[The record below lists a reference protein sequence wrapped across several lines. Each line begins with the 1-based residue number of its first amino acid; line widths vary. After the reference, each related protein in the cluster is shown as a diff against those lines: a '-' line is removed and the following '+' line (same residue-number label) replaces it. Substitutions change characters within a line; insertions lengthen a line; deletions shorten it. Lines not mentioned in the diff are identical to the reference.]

1 MTETE
6 TENDNDETYIKLF
19 RRYHMSDSTLHIGT
33 LASNNVNDTS
43 KDKMTG
49 WKAME
54 S

>member
-1 MTETE
+1 
-6 TENDNDETYIKLF
+6 
-19 RRYHMSDSTLHIGT
+19 MSDSTLHIGT
-33 LASNNVNDTS
+33 LAANNVNDTS